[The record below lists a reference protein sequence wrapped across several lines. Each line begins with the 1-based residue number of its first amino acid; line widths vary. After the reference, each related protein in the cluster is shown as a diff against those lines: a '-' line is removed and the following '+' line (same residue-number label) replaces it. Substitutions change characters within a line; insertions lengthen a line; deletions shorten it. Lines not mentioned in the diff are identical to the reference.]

1 MKVETMHTT
10 ASTRETRV
18 RDQAREALA
27 VMVLSAGLSVGCA
40 MALVLL
46 IAAGGQG

>member
-1 MKVETMHTT
+1 MHTT
-10 ASTRETRV
+10 SAREPRV

-27 VMVLSAGLSVGCA
+27 VMVLSAGLSIGCA

>member
-1 MKVETMHTT
+1 MN
-10 ASTRETRV
+10 ASTGTREQRV

-27 VMVLSAGLSVGCA
+27 VMVLSAGLSIGCA

-46 IAAGGQG
+46 IAARGQV

>member
-1 MKVETMHTT
+1 MSTT
-10 ASTRETRV
+10 TSTREPRV

-27 VMVLSAGLSVGCA
+27 VMVLSAGLSIGCA

>member
-1 MKVETMHTT
+1 MHTT
-10 ASTRETRV
+10 TSTREMRV

-40 MALVLL
+40 MALILL
-46 IAAGGQG
+46 IAASGQA

>member
-1 MKVETMHTT
+1 MNATT
-10 ASTRETRV
+10 GTREARV

-40 MALVLL
+40 MALILL
-46 IAAGGQG
+46 LAAGGQG

>member
-1 MKVETMHTT
+1 MNATT
-10 ASTRETRV
+10 TREPRV

-27 VMVLSAGLSVGCA
+27 VMVMSAGLSVGCA
-40 MALVLL
+40 VALVLI